1 MIYSYLLIIDISLLS
16 SENRLWR
23 IIRIIRGTRSISTEP
38 IIQRMSFCLLVTAFV
53 LYYNSLHRL
62 LPTCCH
68 FETKRN
74 SRLIGS
80 CQGYTSHVIS
90 FIIGVSVDA
99 TGREESIGALRI
111 DVCIARFFGPVL
123 HVRRTTAFQR
133 RHFVAFRDTAHTF
146 SEVNT
151 RGECEWIT
159 RTRTPNCRKF
169 SANFTDDAH
178 ELPSVP
184 NYARARKFDCRS
196 LLFASYIHT
205 WYMYVRNIS
214 IDLSCRSVLHLIHSM
229 QNCNS

>member
-1 MIYSYLLIIDISLLS
+1 M
-16 SENRLWR
+16 
-23 IIRIIRGTRSISTEP
+23 
-38 IIQRMSFCLLVTAFV
+38 
-53 LYYNSLHRL
+53 
-62 LPTCCH
+62 CCH

-99 TGREESIGALRI
+99 TGREESIGASRT

-159 RTRTPNCRKF
+159 RTRMPNCRKF

-184 NYARARKFDCRS
+184 NNYARARKFHCRS
-196 LLFASYIHT
+196 LLFASCIRGACT
-205 WYMYVRNIS
+205 TSVIIS
-214 IDLSCRSVLHLIHSM
+214 IDLCRSVLHLIHSM
-229 QNCNS
+229 RNCNS